1 MFEVHLSKPGWEAGA
16 ALKLPATDAELL
28 DALERA
34 RIVNERDIYSVT
46 VYQCEKDYLPQV
58 IPVSANLFEL
68 NLLAKRLT
76 ELDDWQQDCFEGLVA
91 RDSVET
97 GCEPIRLERL
107 INMTYSTDDCQ
118 IAYKVRDDRALG
130 AFYLENGFY
139 DDRLTG
145 LSEEMIEM
153 LDTKKLGQRSRSDEG
168 GVFTRGGY
176 VIPGDIRQVYSSGNT
191 PYPQKPDYVFALD
204 IAKLPEADEKNAQRG
219 VTLRLPATE
228 EEINAAFEE
237 LGTDDI
243 EGCCFLR
250 YESAIP
256 QLLEAFGF
264 LEDFHELNEL
274 AKTVAALEHE
284 DVRKFKA
291 VLEAADCGSVQQ
303 AALIAVRLDEYN
315 LLYGAAGTQDAAALH
330 LQKLLPRDEFEALCP
345 HVNMYAYAHE
355 RLGEEMRLT
364 SYGLLSRYDGGQLIA
379 PKPEEPGMNMY

>member
-1 MFEVHLSKPGWEAGA
+1 MFEVYLSKPGWETDA
-16 ALKLPATDAELL
+16 ALKLPATDAQLL

-46 VYQCEKDYLPQV
+46 VYQCEKDYLPQF

-76 ELDDWQQDCFEGLVA
+76 ELDDWQRDCFEGLVM
-91 RDSVET
+91 RESIET
-97 GCEPIRLERL
+97 DYAPIKLERL
-107 INMTYSTDDCQ
+107 INMTYGTDDCQ
-118 IAYKVRDDRALG
+118 IAYSVRDDRALG
-130 AFYLENGFY
+130 AFYLENAFY

-153 LDTKKLGQRSRSDEG
+153 LDTEKLGQRSRSDEG
-168 GVFTRGGY
+168 GVFTPGGY
-176 VIPGDIRQVYSSGNT
+176 VIPGDIRQIYSSDNI

-204 IAKLPEADEKNAQRG
+204 IAKLPEADEENTQRS
-219 VTLRLPATE
+219 VTIRFPATD
-228 EEINAAFEE
+228 EEISAAFEE

-256 QLLEAFGF
+256 QLSEAFGF
-264 LEDFHELNEL
+264 LEDFYELNAL

-284 DVRKFKA
+284 NTRKFKA

-303 AALIAVRLDEYN
+303 AALIAARLDEYN

-330 LQKLLPRDEFEALCP
+330 LQRLLSRNEYEALCP
-345 HVNMYAYAHE
+345 HVNMHAYAHE

-364 SYGLLSRYDGGQLIA
+364 SYGLLSRYDGGQIVA
-379 PKPEEPGMNMY
+379 PKQEAPGMNMY

>member
-1 MFEVHLSKPGWEAGA
+1 MFEVYLSKPGWEAGA

-46 VYQCEKDYLPQV
+46 VYQCEKDYLPQF

-76 ELDDWQQDCFEGLVA
+76 ELEDWQQDCFEGLVM
-91 RDSVET
+91 RESIET
-97 GCEPIRLERL
+97 DYAPIKLERL

-118 IAYKVRDDRALG
+118 IAYNVRDDRALG

-145 LSEEMIEM
+145 LSEKMIEM
-153 LDTKKLGQRSRSDEG
+153 LDTEKLGQRSRSDEG
-168 GVFTRGGY
+168 GVFTPGGY
-176 VIPGDIRQVYSSGNT
+176 VILGDIRQIYSSGNI
-191 PYPQKPDYVFALD
+191 PYPQKPDYVFALN

-219 VTLRLPATE
+219 VTIRLPAADDD
-228 EEINAAFEE
+228 INASFEE

-256 QLLEAFGF
+256 QLSEAFGF

-284 DVRKFKA
+284 DIRKFKA
-291 VLEAADCGSVQQ
+291 VLEATDCGSVQL

-330 LQKLLPRDEFEALCP
+330 LQRLLSRDEYEALCP

-364 SYGLLSRYDGGQLIA
+364 SYGLLSRYDGGQLAA
-379 PKPEEPGMNMY
+379 PKPEEIGMNMY